1 MHRGE
6 RIPSAS
12 EQWTLARAIKK
23 GAIKDHNYFKKQ
35 NLEYASDD
43 DFGEDL
49 GQLEQADLDLESE
62 GIDGGEAKEEE
73 WS

>member
-43 DFGEDL
+43 DLGEDL
-49 GQLEQADLDLESE
+49 G
-62 GIDGGEAKEEE
+62 
-73 WS
+73 